1 MFAHFALILRDPV
14 LRLAAAASL
23 TFGCFA
29 ASIGPYQSLIAVRE
43 FHLSNGAYAAVL
55 IGALVVAVLTA
66 IGVGILT
73 DQRPSRRRMA
83 VVATTTNLIAAL
95 LVWLLPSKA
104 SFVLAH
110 VALIPLGGTVFGA
123 KPALVGDF
131 VLQTGRIEP

>member
-83 VVATTTNLIAAL
+83 DPPGRHGLRQDPCPCPAGAPAA
-95 LVWLLPSKA
+95 A
-104 SFVLAH
+104 A
-110 VALIPLGGTVFGA
+110 
-123 KPALVGDF
+123 
-131 VLQTGRIEP
+131 R